1 MKTAIIAIIAAV
13 LGSCVTHYSDAVFV
27 ADVLRSDD
35 LSLAR
40 NVEQANALLDM
51 YERHQTTVQRDANG
65 TETDTG
71 LTGPGDRFIAALD
84 EFSVYIVP
92 VR

>member
-1 MKTAIIAIIAAV
+1 MKTAIVGILSAV
-13 LGSCVTHYSDAVFV
+13 LGAGGAHYIDAVFV

-51 YERHQTTVQRDANG
+51 YEHHQN
-65 TETDTG
+65 
-71 LTGPGDRFIAALD
+71 
-84 EFSVYIVP
+84 VP
-92 VR
+92 VRWQ